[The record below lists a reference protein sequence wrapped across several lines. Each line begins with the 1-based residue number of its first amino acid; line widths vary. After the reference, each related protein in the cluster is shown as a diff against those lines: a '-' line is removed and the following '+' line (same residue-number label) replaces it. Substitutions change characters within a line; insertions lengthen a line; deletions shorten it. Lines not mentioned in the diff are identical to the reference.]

1 MNIDKKK
8 FFADLDEDI
17 SKHAKKNDKKKMKKS
32 KLDKDDPFGY
42 GFDPDDFKKKK
53 KKQKK
58 DKDKKAKKHSSDD
71 TFNDKK
77 KEKTKKIK
85 PYSDKLE
92 VELGDSKFSKKI
104 LKQIKSKEL
113 QESFKKDKVLIDTK
127 KFWTK
132 D

>member
-17 SKHAKKNDKKKMKKS
+17 GKHAKKNDKKKMKNK

-53 KKQKK
+53 KK
-58 DKDKKAKKHSSDD
+58 DKDKKKGSSDNK
-71 TFNDKK
+71 FKDKK
-77 KEKTKKIK
+77 KKDKTKKIK
-85 PYSDKLE
+85 PESDKLK

>member
-8 FFADLDEDI
+8 FFADLDDDI
-17 SKHAKKNDKKKMKKS
+17 TNHAKKNDKKKKQDK
-32 KLDKDDPFGY
+32 KLDKADPFGY
-42 GFDPDDFKKKK
+42 DFDPKDFKKKK
-53 KKQKK
+53 KK
-58 DKDKKAKKHSSDD
+58 DKDKRKESSDNK
-71 TFNDKK
+71 FKDKK
-77 KEKTKKIK
+77 KKVKKIK
-85 PYSDKLE
+85 PDTDKVK
-92 VELGDSKFSKKI
+92 VELGDSKFSRKI